1 MSCSFFFI
9 DFFLVYFIIFTSG
22 DTMDKEFM
30 EMDSY
35 DFDFVYH
42 VFTNSDYVNEI
53 EDESVAGYVLKK
65 FRKDMVDDYL
75 TISKTCLFNRC
86 NIALG
91 KMFPFMF
98 SPSAV
103 NYYMEDLK
111 LTLESKNI
119 IYDYL
124 CYLDCLCDEVNH
136 DNFLDVLVRF
146 TFLEYYYQLTI
157 DFFEEKREF
166 LSNTF
171 DGFDYYP
178 DHTPVFH
185 QPEKVFE
192 YLDKI
197 KDKKINQSMEKVK
210 KK

>member
-30 EMDSY
+30 EMNSY
-35 DFDFVYH
+35 DFDFVYN
-42 VFTNSDYVNEI
+42 VLTNSNYVNEI
-53 EDESVAGYVLKK
+53 ENEYVVNYILKK

-86 NIALG
+86 NITLG

-98 SPSAV
+98 GSGTV

-111 LTLESKNI
+111 LTLESKDI

-124 CYLDCLCDEVNH
+124 CYLDGLCDEVNQ
-136 DNFLDVLVRF
+136 DNYLDLLGSF

-178 DHTPVFH
+178 DHTPMFH